1 MIRALNTAA
10 TGMYAQQLFID
21 NIANNLANVN
31 TTGFKRVRLEFQDLI
46 YQNIRR
52 AGNTADLGQILP
64 SELQIGHGVRPVA
77 SQKSFEQ
84 GTINPTDNP
93 LDIAI
98 EGDGFFQV
106 MKPDGSIGYTRDGSF
121 KISPDGALVNAEGY
135 LIEPDLTVPSDAV
148 SITIARDGTVSV
160 LLYGDVEPSTI
171 GQFELARFVNPA
183 GLSNDGQNLYRE
195 TVASGPPLLALPGDE
210 GLGTVSQGYLEGS
223 NVRIVEEMVSM
234 ITAQRAYDI
243 ASKAIKTSE
252 DMLQTATNLKR

>member
-31 TTGFKRVRLEFQDLI
+31 TTGFKRVRLEFQDLV
-46 YQNIRR
+46 YQTMRR
-52 AGNTADLGQILP
+52 AGNSADLGQILP
-64 SELQIGHGVRPVA
+64 SELQVGHGVRPIA

-84 GTINPTDNP
+84 GVVNPTDNP
-93 LDIAI
+93 LDLAI
-98 EGDGFFQV
+98 EGNGFFQLV
-106 MKPDGSIGYTRDGSF
+106 KPDGSIGYTRDGSF
-121 KISPDGALVNAEGY
+121 KISPDGSLVNADGY
-135 LIEPDLTVPSDAV
+135 LVEPALTIPADAV
-148 SITIARDGTVSV
+148 SVTVARDGTVSV
-160 LLYGDVEPSTI
+160 LLFGEVEPQTI

-183 GLSNDGQNLYRE
+183 GLSSEGHNMYRE
-195 TVASGPPLLALPGDE
+195 TVSSGPPIPANPGSE
-210 GLGTVSQGYLEGS
+210 GLGNVTQGYLEGS

-243 ASKAIKTSE
+243 ASKAIKTSD